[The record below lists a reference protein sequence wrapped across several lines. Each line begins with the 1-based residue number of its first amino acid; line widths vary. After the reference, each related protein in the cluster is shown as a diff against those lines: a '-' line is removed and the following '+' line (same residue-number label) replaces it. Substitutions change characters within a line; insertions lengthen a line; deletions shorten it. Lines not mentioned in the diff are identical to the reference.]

1 VNQLSDDEEVLRRLI
16 LELRILEGRAGELQA
31 RLNVLNAFSNEVQL
45 AQATLDGL
53 KEEKSGIQVLLPVG
67 GGSFVKAVIDKPEKV
82 LVGVGAGISIEKK
95 RTEAV
100 ESLQEQQ
107 DQLESARQSLQQQT
121 VQVVQR
127 MSEIRAQVNDLYRK
141 VSEGT
146 QSV

>member
-1 VNQLSDDEEVLRRLI
+1 MNQLSEDEEVLRRLI

-53 KEEKSGIQVLLPVG
+53 KEEKRGIEVLLPVG

-95 RTEAV
+95 RAEAV
-100 ESLQEQQ
+100 ESLEEQQ
-107 DQLESARQSLQQQT
+107 NQLESARQSLQQQT

>member
-1 VNQLSDDEEVLRRLI
+1 MSEDEEVLRRLI

-107 DQLESARQSLQQQT
+107 NQLESARQSLQQQT

-127 MSEIRAQVNDLYRK
+127 ISEIRAQVNDLYRK

>member
-1 VNQLSDDEEVLRRLI
+1 LSEDEEVLRRLI
-16 LELRILEGRAGELQA
+16 LELRILEGQAGELQA
-31 RLNVLNAFSNEVQL
+31 RLNVLNAFSNEVQS
-45 AQATLDGL
+45 ARATLDGL

-67 GGSFVKAVIDKPEKV
+67 GGSFVKAVIEDPEKV
-82 LVGVGAGISIEKK
+82 LVGVGAGISIEKD

-107 DQLESARQSLQQQT
+107 SQLETARQSLQQQT

-127 MSEIRAQVNDLYRK
+127 ISEIRAEVNERYRRI
-141 VSEGT
+141 SEGN

>member
-1 VNQLSDDEEVLRRLI
+1 LSDDEEVLRRLI